1 MEEARRFP
9 PGQAASEAEKKSN
22 TAREIIETL
31 VLTLLIFF
39 AVHFSVQPYFVDGP
53 SMQPGLH
60 TGDLVV
66 VNLLTYDFS
75 SPQRGDVIV
84 FHPPDDPGQ
93 QYVKRI
99 IGIPGDTIR
108 LTPDAV
114 YVNGKLLN
122 EPYIH
127 SLAPGEIEN
136 PSGVIPDM
144 KLGKDQ
150 YFVLGDNRDNSRDSR
165 FFPSPVT
172 RQMIIGKAEVVAWP
186 LNTIEWIS
194 NFPSVFAGLKQP

>member
-1 MEEARRFP
+1 MEDARTLP
-9 PGQAASEAEKKSN
+9 PGHATIDSDEKKTN
-22 TAREIIETL
+22 IAREIIETV

-60 TGDLVV
+60 TGELVV

-99 IGIPGDTIR
+99 IGLPGDTI
-108 LTPDAV
+108 TITANAV
-114 YVNGKLLN
+114 IVDGKKLN

-127 SLAPGEIEN
+127 SLAPGEAES
-136 PSGVIPDM
+136 PVVISNL
-144 KLGKDQ
+144 KLGAGQ

-186 LNTIEWIS
+186 LNALEWIQNYS
-194 NFPSVFAGLKQP
+194 NVFAGIK

>member
-1 MEEARRFP
+1 MEDARTLP
-9 PGQAASEAEKKSN
+9 PGHATIDDEKKTN
-22 TAREIIETL
+22 TAREIIETV

-60 TGDLVV
+60 TGNLVV

-84 FHPPDDPGQ
+84 FHPPDDPTQ

-99 IGIPGDTIR
+99 IGLPGDTV
-108 LTPDAV
+108 TVTANAV
-114 YVNGKLLN
+114 FVDGKQLN

-127 SLAPGEIEN
+127 ALAPGEAES
-136 PSGVIPDM
+136 PVVISNM
-144 KLGKDQ
+144 KLGQDQ

-186 LNTIEWIS
+186 VNALEWIRTYS
-194 NFPSVFAGLKQP
+194 NVFAGLK